1 MIPSEGAERSAEFS
15 EGPADGAHDEFVA
28 LAFTAADLLV
38 EIERTGRITFLAGPS
53 LGLGGTTTDQLL
65 GHSFPDLVA
74 KVDRGTV
81 ENLLSRIEQGEA
93 IKPVGV
99 GLHRGGGSATVFGG
113 CRLPNGRL
121 ILFLALSGKERPQGA
136 PVQEIAAGLM
146 PRGEFQK
153 IAMDRLRESSAG
165 VHRLTFIAI
174 EGLAAFRQRIGVAGG
189 RTLLAAVARQVV
201 VNGEG
206 VEAAGEIGEGRYGLL
221 HTGPVDTGSLRGA
234 VKALARA
241 LDPEGPDLRLSTAT
255 IDLDRGELSDG
266 DAARA
271 VLYAVDQFAGQGSG
285 VPPLAGAGV
294 GGDLSGDDLLG
305 GFFAAAAIRVSR
317 LRNTLQMGAFD
328 VAFQPI
334 VDLATRQVKHSEA
347 LARFPGTTSP
357 IETISFA
364 EDVGLIAEFDL
375 AVCTRVI
382 RHLAAAA
389 PEHPPVAVNLSGRS
403 LENPRFV
410 AALTRLLAPHGD
422 LAGQLLFELT
432 ESAII
437 TQMNAVDDAIQG
449 LRLKGYKFC
458 LDDFG
463 AGGNSFHYLRSFA
476 VDFVKIDG
484 YFGHAALNN
493 QRDRSFLRYVSGF
506 CRENGVI
513 TIAEMIET
521 EEHAESFRALD
532 IDFGQGYLFGEP
544 RIELSRS

>member
-1 MIPSEGAERSAEFS
+1 MSPSEGTERPAS
-15 EGPADGAHDEFVA
+15 GPVDSAHDEFVA

-38 EIERTGRITFLAGPS
+38 EIEQTGQITFLAGPA
-53 LGLGGTTTDQLL
+53 LGLGGTTTDRLL

-74 KVDRGTV
+74 EADRATLDT
-81 ENLLSRIEQGEA
+81 LLLRVKQGEP

-121 ILFLALSGKERPQGA
+121 ILFLTLTGEESKQGI
-136 PVQEIAAGLM
+136 PPREIAAGLM
-146 PRGEFQK
+146 SREEFQR
-153 IAMDRLRESSAG
+153 IAMDRLRESTAG

-174 EGLAAFRQRIGVAGG
+174 EGLAAFRQRIGLAGG
-189 RTLLAAVARQVV
+189 RTLLAAVARQVL

-206 VEAAGEIGEGRYGLL
+206 IEAAGEIGEGRYGLL
-221 HTGPVDTGSLRGA
+221 HTGAVDTGSLRGA

-255 IDLDRGELSDG
+255 IDLDRGELSDD

-271 VLYAVDQFAGQGSG
+271 VLYAVDQFAGRGSSNSPTG
-285 VPPLAGAGV
+285 LTAGSEQ
-294 GGDLSGDDLLG
+294 SGDDLLG
-305 GFFAAAAIRVSR
+305 GFFAAAAVRVSS

-328 VAFQPI
+328 IAFQPI
-334 VDLATRQVKHSEA
+334 VDLMTRQVKHSEA
-347 LARFPGTTSP
+347 LARFPGTPSP

-375 AVCTRVI
+375 AVCTRVV
-382 RHLAAAA
+382 RHLAAM

-403 LENPRFV
+403 LENARFA
-410 AALTRLLAPHGD
+410 AALNRLLAPHGD
-422 LAGQLLFELT
+422 LGGQLLFELT

-437 TQMNAVDDAIQG
+437 TQMNAVDEAIQG
-449 LRLKGYKFC
+449 LRRKGYKFC

-484 YFGHAALNN
+484 YFGHAALSNP
-493 QRDRSFLRYVSGF
+493 RDRSFLRYVSGF
-506 CRENGVI
+506 CRENGVV

-521 EEHAESFRALD
+521 EEHAEGFRALD
-532 IDFGQGYLFGEP
+532 IDYGQGYLFGEP
-544 RIELSRS
+544 RIELTRS